1 MSKSKTAREQ
11 TQALRR
17 RGQTVPKK
25 TLDNGDRFIDGLEFA
40 NAFGVSVSEF
50 RRSPRSRRVA
60 SEFRRFGFG
69 VRRSRRFASEFRRS
83 GPSAFRFRGS
93 AF

>member
-25 TLDNGDRFIDGLEFA
+25 TLDNGDRFIDGLKLA
-40 NAFGVSVSEF
+40 NALGVICSLRTPSPLSNLRSVHTTGQPFLLMYEL
-50 RRSPRSRRVA
+50 SRIQKRHGL
-60 SEFRRFGFG
+60 SIH
-69 VRRSRRFASEFRRS
+69 
-83 GPSAFRFRGS
+83 SA
-93 AF
+93 A

>member
-25 TLDNGDRFIDGLEFA
+25 TLDNGDRFIDGLKLA
-40 NAFGVSVSEF
+40 NAFGVN
-50 RRSPRSRRVA
+50 
-60 SEFRRFGFG
+60 GQTLG
-69 VRRSRRFASEFRRS
+69 C
-83 GPSAFRFRGS
+83 GS
-93 AF
+93 AALCSQ

>member
-25 TLDNGDRFIDGLEFA
+25 TLDNGDRFIDGLKLA
-40 NAFGVSVSEF
+40 NAFSVALGLKQ
-50 RRSPRSRRVA
+50 P
-60 SEFRRFGFG
+60 
-69 VRRSRRFASEFRRS
+69 
-83 GPSAFRFRGS
+83 
-93 AF
+93 

>member
-25 TLDNGDRFIDGLEFA
+25 TLDNGDRFIDGLELA
-40 NAFGVSVSEF
+40 NAYGVYQ
-50 RRSPRSRRVA
+50 
-60 SEFRRFGFG
+60 
-69 VRRSRRFASEFRRS
+69 
-83 GPSAFRFRGS
+83 PSLHYQP
-93 AF
+93 

>member
-25 TLDNGDRFIDGLEFA
+25 TLDNGDRFIDGLKLA
-40 NAFGVSVSEF
+40 NAFGVEYF
-50 RRSPRSRRVA
+50 AIRLPRVEA
-60 SEFRRFGFG
+60 T
-69 VRRSRRFASEFRRS
+69 
-83 GPSAFRFRGS
+83 RGCN
-93 AF
+93 

>member
-25 TLDNGDRFIDGLEFA
+25 TLDNGDRFIDGLKLA
-40 NAFGVSVSEF
+40 NAFSVIFAIKGQCFISDVRTISSAVKTVSVT
-50 RRSPRSRRVA
+50 
-60 SEFRRFGFG
+60 
-69 VRRSRRFASEFRRS
+69 
-83 GPSAFRFRGS
+83 
-93 AF
+93 